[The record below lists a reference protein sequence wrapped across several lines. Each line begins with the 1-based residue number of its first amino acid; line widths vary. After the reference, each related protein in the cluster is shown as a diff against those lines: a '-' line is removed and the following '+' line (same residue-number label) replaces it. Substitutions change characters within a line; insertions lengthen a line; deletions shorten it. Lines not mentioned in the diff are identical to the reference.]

1 MESTSETELQIVKN
15 YIAQAKFSA
24 ALLCLEVL
32 IRKNELSPYLL
43 ILKSRLILLQ
53 NQDSLYSLTDAENC
67 LLQALSINPSD
78 LEANE
83 DLMYLYDAIIP
94 NEKKLMAI
102 ANEILATTKT
112 IQEKIHLVIANI

>member
-1 MESTSETELQIVKN
+1 M
-15 YIAQAKFSA
+15 
-24 ALLCLEVL
+24 

-53 NQDSLYSLTDAENC
+53 NEDSLYSLTDAENC